1 MKLSISKFL
10 TLGLFVLISSCS
22 SVKELSHWTSDDVAS
37 IKSKNILVIV
47 KAKKPS
53 TRESFEKQI
62 TKQLKAEGLN
72 ATSSYV
78 QFPELNPN
86 DSLSKAE
93 LQNVKK
99 ILKSNKFNGVVYSRV
114 IGVEKLTNTT
124 TSGGY
129 EAGATLGDYP
139 LLYDMG
145 FYGFYSNTLPEP
157 SFEGVYEPLEVQ
169 TQTANIYVLE
179 TSVYNL
185 DLEPK
190 KQMVASVTS
199 KIDNVETGH
208 NLAKN
213 YAKTIV
219 NGVKKK

>member
-1 MKLSISKFL
+1 MKLSILKLL
-10 TLGLFVLISSCS
+10 TLSLVVLISSCS
-22 SVKELSHWTSDDVAS
+22 SVKELNHWTSNDVAT
-37 IKSKNILVIV
+37 IKSQNILVIV
-47 KAKKPS
+47 KAKKS
-53 TRESFEKQI
+53 HIRESFEKQI
-62 TKQLKAEGLN
+62 TKQLKAENLN
-72 ATSSYV
+72 ATSSYE

-86 DSLSKAE
+86 DTLTKAE
-93 LQNVKK
+93 LAQ
-99 ILKSNKFNGVVYSRV
+99 LKEKFQKAGFNGIVFSRV

-139 LLYDMG
+139 YLYDMG
-145 FYGFYSNTLPEP
+145 FYGFYSNTLPMP
-157 SFEGVYEPLEVQ
+157 SFEGVYEPMEIQ

-179 TSVYNL
+179 TVVYNL
-185 DLEPK
+185 DLETK

-199 KIDNVETGH
+199 KIENVETGH